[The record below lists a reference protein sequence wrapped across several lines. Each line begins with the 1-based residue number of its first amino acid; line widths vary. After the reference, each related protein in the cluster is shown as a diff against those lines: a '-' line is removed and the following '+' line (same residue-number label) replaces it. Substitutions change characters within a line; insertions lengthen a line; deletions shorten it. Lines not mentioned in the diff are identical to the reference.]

1 MKYIVLLFLM
11 LLPLSGIAL
20 AENTTYKQQIL
31 PIDCLYEVIDVGT
44 QKLRYLTPETC
55 PIDPGPPVITE
66 PSGDTPVDNPEGT
79 PDTNWVYI
87 APIAI
92 APPDTV
98 TTETDKGEVQG
109 STEEIID
116 IVIKN
121 RDSIVLLTLLSAAW
135 IGSVIMW
142 QKRHSRN

>member
-1 MKYIVLLFLM
+1 MKYVLLSFLV
-11 LLPLSGIAL
+11 LLPLSNVAI

-31 PIDCLYEVIDVGT
+31 PIDCVYEVIDVGT

-66 PSGDTPVDNPEGT
+66 PSGETPINT
-79 PDTNWVYI
+79 SDTNWVYI

-92 APPDTV
+92 APPENV
-98 TTETDKGEVQG
+98 STETDKGEVQG

-121 RDSIVLLTLLSAAW
+121 RDSIVILALLCAGW
-135 IGSVIMW
+135 IGGVFMW
-142 QKRHSRN
+142 QKRHSRD